1 LSSPEAPSRNDY
13 DLRPVLCPGTF
24 RAKDGKDWPCP
35 NLIDRRE
42 VLRDLAVHEY
52 KCPRCLCL
60 YTYRFNADGEVV
72 VLSMQQPPPRRG
84 HG

>member
-1 LSSPEAPSRNDY
+1 MQSPDLISRNDY

-24 RAKDGKDWPCP
+24 RAKDGHYWPCP

-42 VLRDLAVHEY
+42 VEKDQAVHEY

-60 YTYRFNADGEVV
+60 YVYRFNDTGEVV
-72 VLSMQQPPPRRG
+72 VLSMQQPPPKRG
-84 HG
+84 NG